1 MPDGVD
7 SPPSPWG
14 NKKGT
19 FFCVS
24 PELHYLCIMK
34 VKIDWKKAVVF
45 LIVAG
50 GLYFIFESFAM
61 ALGII
66 LILFVIDYFIADKM
80 DDRRRRKERE
90 EE

>member
-1 MPDGVD
+1 
-7 SPPSPWG
+7 
-14 NKKGT
+14 
-19 FFCVS
+19 
-24 PELHYLCIMK
+24 MK
-34 VKIDWKKAVVF
+34 VKIDWKKAVIF

-50 GLYFIFESFAM
+50 GLYFIFESCAM

-80 DDRRRRKERE
+80 DDCRRRKKRE

>member
-1 MPDGVD
+1 
-7 SPPSPWG
+7 
-14 NKKGT
+14 
-19 FFCVS
+19 
-24 PELHYLCIMK
+24 MK
-34 VKIDWKKAVVF
+34 VKIDWKKAVIF

-50 GLYFIFESFAM
+50 GLYFIFESLAR

-66 LILFVIDYFIADKM
+66 LILCVIDYFIADKM